1 MTRIVERL
9 DNLQMME
16 KLYRQIFQLLVWGE
30 YDSLVVGDP
39 KLSISKHS
47 TVYSRAE
54 ISQITQPATG

>member
-1 MTRIVERL
+1 
-9 DNLQMME
+9 MME

-30 YDSLVVGDP
+30 YDSLVVVGDP

-47 TVYSRAE
+47 AVYSRAE